1 MIGGAVIGVLG
12 PVIVADGKL
21 ESYYVLIFGSMALT
35 LVLSISGALSVK
47 ERVEFGENNEEKYS
61 LKEMLQFLRYKPIW
75 AAFAATLIVG
85 TGSSIAGGAGAYFYT
100 YVLGDMKLMSG
111 VSIIGLIASLVGIVM
126 GPYLANRFGKKESLP
141 DRGHNIDSA

>member
-1 MIGGAVIGVLG
+1 M
-12 PVIVADGKL
+12 
-21 ESYYVLIFGSMALT
+21 
-35 LVLSISGALSVK
+35 
-47 ERVEFGENNEEKYS
+47 REKYS

-111 VSIIGLIASLVGIVM
+111 VSVIGLIASLVGIVM
-126 GPYLANRFGKKESLP
+126 EPYLANRFGKKQTFT
-141 DRGHNIDSA
+141 

>member
-1 MIGGAVIGVLG
+1 MGSVC
-12 PVIVADGKL
+12 
-21 ESYYVLIFGSMALT
+21 SYFNSRDRKFNSWRSR
-35 LVLSISGALSVK
+35 SI
-47 ERVEFGENNEEKYS
+47 
-61 LKEMLQFLRYKPIW
+61 
-75 AAFAATLIVG
+75 
-85 TGSSIAGGAGAYFYT
+85 FYT